1 MIELILQLFWTF
13 FVIGIFNFGG
23 GGSMISII
31 QAQVVVQ
38 HQWITEEQFANI
50 VAIAQTTPG
59 PIGVNTAT
67 YVGYEVMN
75 DAGYSNLVAILGS
88 ASSTFAIV
96 LPSFII
102 FFLLMRLYAKYHG
115 SSVFSSVMTVLRP
128 ATAGLIGAAALV
140 LMFRVSL
147 DSGLDVSVIKE
158 NFPDWK
164 SWVMGAAAFSLA
176 MWTKISPILII
187 LCAGVAGLLI
197 Y

>member
-1 MIELILQLFWTF
+1 MTYLLLQLFWTF

-31 QAQVVVQ
+31 QAQVVAQ
-38 HQWITEEQFANI
+38 KHWITEETFANI
-50 VAIAQTTPG
+50 VAISQTTPG

-75 DAGYSNLVAILGS
+75 DAGYSNLVAVLGS
-88 ASSTFAIV
+88 ASCTLAIV

-102 FFLLMRLYAKYHG
+102 FFLLMKVYSKYHG
-115 SSVFSSVMTVLRP
+115 SRVFSTVMTVLRP

-140 LMFRVSL
+140 LMFHLSM
-147 DSGLDVSVIKE
+147 DGGLQVSVIEE

-164 SWVMGAAAFSLA
+164 SWVMGGAAFALT
-176 MWTKISPILII
+176 MWTRISPITII

>member
-1 MIELILQLFWTF
+1 MTALLLQLFWTF

-31 QAQVVVQ
+31 QAQVVAQ
-38 HQWITEEQFANI
+38 KHWITEETFANI
-50 VAIAQTTPG
+50 VAISQTTPG

-75 DAGYSNLVAILGS
+75 DAGYPDFVSVLGS
-88 ASSTFAIV
+88 ASCTFAIV

-102 FFLLMRLYAKYHG
+102 FFLLMKLYSKYHG
-115 SSVFSSVMTVLRP
+115 GRVFSSVMSTLRP
-128 ATAGLIGAAALV
+128 ATAGLIGAAAFV
-140 LMFRVSL
+140 LMFRVSM
-147 DSGLDVSVIKE
+147 DSGLHVAVIEE

-164 SWVMGAAAFSLA
+164 SWALAAAAFSLA
-176 MWTKISPILII
+176 MWTRVSPIAII